1 MLRLVAISMRMF
13 VSAFRSRRHL
23 LLENLA
29 LRAAR
34 HLGASATPS
43 HPARRPSL
51 LGRPSAVVVWLGGRL
66 VIVKPETVIRWHRAG
81 LRLYWRWLSRRG
93 KQGGRPACRQ
103 RSARP
108 HSQDGDRES
117 LARPQDPRRVTS
129 AGVHRFRAQRVSLP
143 SHSPTSTRAP
153 PELDDI
159 FEEPSRSDR
168 RDGLLHRA
176 DGDLPNLLC
185 TLRDTAPPTRDFTL
199 EPHGASY
206 GVLGHAAVAGRPSPS
221 TPQQS
226 TWSSTATPSSRPS
239 SSRWFGP
246 WDSQPT
252 RISYR
257 SPWQNGVAERF
268 VGTLRRELL
277 DHTIVS
283 NDRHLRRLLFAF
295 VEYYHED
302 RTHLRFCKDT
312 ALGRPTEPRLKDRPL

>member
-1 MLRLVAISMRMF
+1 MLRLVAISKQMF

-66 VIVKPETVIRWHRAG
+66 VIVKPETVIPWHRAG

-117 LARPQDPRRVTS
+117 LARPRIH
-129 AGVHRFRAQRVSLP
+129 GVLLRLGFIVSERSVSRYLR
-143 SHSPTSTRAP
+143 SPTSTRAP

-159 FEEPSRSDR
+159 FKEPSRSDR
-168 RDGLLHRA
+168 RDGLLHRSV
-176 DGDLPNLLC
+176 PVN
-185 TLRDTAPPTRDFTL
+185 P
-199 EPHGASY
+199 
-206 GVLGHAAVAGRPSPS
+206 PSPRR
-221 TPQQS
+221 TPKKNL
-226 TWSSTATPSSRPS
+226 P
-239 SSRWFGP
+239 G
-246 WDSQPT
+246 
-252 RISYR
+252 
-257 SPWQNGVAERF
+257 
-268 VGTLRRELL
+268 
-277 DHTIVS
+277 
-283 NDRHLRRLLFAF
+283 
-295 VEYYHED
+295 
-302 RTHLRFCKDT
+302 
-312 ALGRPTEPRLKDRPL
+312 EPR